1 MQNKMTNNNIIISME
16 ATCDL
21 SRNIIEENDF
31 RIVNMNFL
39 IDGKEFSTDKD
50 DVVST
55 DLYDKMK
62 EGAKTSTSQV
72 NQIVYEEFFNELLKE
87 GKDVLHL
94 AFSSGLSETCQS
106 AINASEKV
114 NKNSKNKV
122 YVIDSLCACAGQ
134 GLLAIVAKKF
144 IDSGC
149 DIQSVIKYIEDKKM
163 KVSHLFSV
171 DNLKYLASG
180 GRIKKSSAIVG
191 NVLHIKPVMH
201 ADKEGKLVVLQKVMS
216 RKKAL
221 KELLN
226 IYYETS
232 DDENKFCII
241 SHADCLQDAIYIQEN
256 IKALK
261 GVDSVITNL
270 GPIIGS
276 HSGPGTI
283 AFFFISRTSR

>member
-1 MQNKMTNNNIIISME
+1 MNEIKSNNNIIISME

-21 SRNIIEENDF
+21 SAEIIKENDF
-31 RIVNMNFL
+31 RIVDMNFL
-39 IDGKEFSTDKD
+39 IDGKEFCTNTDN
-50 DVVST
+50 VVSAN
-55 DLYDKMK
+55 LYGKMK

-72 NQIVYEEFFNELLKE
+72 NQVVYEEFFNNLLQE
-87 GKDVLHL
+87 GKDVLHI
-94 AFSSGLSETCQS
+94 AFSSGLSQTYQS
-106 AINASEKV
+106 AIDASKSV

-134 GLLAIVAKKF
+134 GLLALVAKKYMDDGAD
-144 IDSGC
+144 IDGL
-149 DIQSVIKYIEDKKM
+149 VKFVENVKM
-163 KVSHLFSV
+163 NISHLFSV
-171 DNLKYLASG
+171 DNLKYLANG

-226 IYYETS
+226 IYSETC
-232 DDENKFCII
+232 DDNYNYCII
-241 SHADCLQDAIYIQEN
+241 SHADCLQDAEYIREN
-256 IKALK
+256 VKSIR
-261 GVDSVITNL
+261 GIDSVITNL

-283 AFFFISRTSR
+283 AFFYVSKFSR

>member
-1 MQNKMTNNNIIISME
+1 MENKKTANNVIISME

-21 SRNIIEENDF
+21 NSQIIKENNFKIID
-31 RIVNMNFL
+31 MNFL
-39 IDGKEFSTDKD
+39 IDRKEFCTNKD
-50 DVVST
+50 DVLST
-55 DLYDKMK
+55 NLYKKMK

-72 NQIVYEEFFNELLKE
+72 NQIVYEEYFSELLKE

-94 AFSSGLSETCQS
+94 AFSSGLSETYQS
-106 AINASEKV
+106 AFNASKNV

-134 GLLAIVAKKF
+134 GLLALIANKF
-144 IDSGC
+144 LDNGGEINE
-149 DIQSVIKYIEDKKM
+149 VVKYVEEMKM
-163 KVSHLFSV
+163 KISHLFSV
-171 DNLKYLASG
+171 DNLKYLSNG

-201 ADKEGKLVVLQKVMS
+201 ADKEGKLIVLQKVMS
-216 RKKAL
+216 RRKAL

-226 IYYETS
+226 IYNETS
-232 DDENKFCII
+232 DDNYKFCII
-241 SHADCLQDAIYIQEN
+241 SHADCLEDAVFIQEN

-283 AFFFISRTSR
+283 AFFFVSKFSR

>member
-1 MQNKMTNNNIIISME
+1 MENKKSNNIIISME

-21 SRNIIEENDF
+21 DSKIIKENDF
-31 RIVNMNFL
+31 RIVEMNFY
-39 IDGKEFSTDKD
+39 IGEKEFCTDKD
-50 DVVST
+50 DVISSN
-55 DLYDKMK
+55 LYGKMK
-62 EGAKTSTSQV
+62 EGVKTSTSQV
-72 NQIVYEEFFNELLKE
+72 NQIVYEEFFAKLLKE

-94 AFSSGLSETCQS
+94 SFSSGLSETYQS
-106 AINASEKV
+106 ALRASKNV
-114 NKNSKNKV
+114 NEAFKNKV

-134 GLLAIVAKKF
+134 GLLALVAKKF
-144 IDSGC
+144 IDDC
-149 DIQSVIKYIEDKKM
+149 ADVKEAVKYLEDAKM

-201 ADKEGKLVVLQKVMS
+201 ADKDGKLVVLQKVMS
-216 RKKAL
+216 RRKAL

-226 IYYETS
+226 IYNETS
-232 DDENKFCII
+232 DDNYKFCII
-241 SHADCLQDAIYIQEN
+241 SHADCLEDAIFIQEN

-283 AFFFISRTSR
+283 AFFFISKFNR

>member
-1 MQNKMTNNNIIISME
+1 MNNLTNNNIIISLE

-21 SRNIIEENDF
+21 NSKIIKENDF
-31 RIVNMNFL
+31 RIIDMNFM
-39 IDGKEFSTDKD
+39 IDGKEFCTEKD

-55 DLYDKMK
+55 SLYEKMK
-62 EGAKTSTSQV
+62 QGAKTSTSQV
-72 NQIVYEEFFNELLKE
+72 NQMAYENFFNDLLKE
-87 GKDVLHL
+87 GKDVLHIG
-94 AFSSGLSETCQS
+94 FSSGLSQTFQS
-106 AINASEKV
+106 AINASESV

-144 IDSGC
+144 IENGG
-149 DIQSVIKYIEDKKM
+149 DIKSVVSFVEDIKM

-171 DNLKYLASG
+171 DNLKYLANG

-191 NVLHIKPVMH
+191 NVLHIKPVMR

-226 IYYETS
+226 IYNETS
-232 DDENKFCII
+232 DDDYNFCII
-241 SHADCLQDAIYIQEN
+241 SHADCFQDAVYIQDN
-256 IKALK
+256 IKMLK
-261 GVDSVITNL
+261 GADSIITNL

-283 AFFFISRTSR
+283 AFFFISKFNR

>member
-1 MQNKMTNNNIIISME
+1 MENVKTNNIIISLE

-21 SRNIIEENDF
+21 SSEMIKENDF
-31 RIVNMNFL
+31 RVIDMNFL
-39 IDGKEFSTDKD
+39 IDGNEFCTDKD
-50 DVVST
+50 DVISS
-55 DLYDKMK
+55 DLYGKMK
-62 EGAKTSTSQV
+62 EGAKTSTSQI
-72 NQIVYEEFFNELLKE
+72 NQMAYEEFFTELLKE

-94 AFSSGLSETCQS
+94 AFSSGLSQTCQS
-106 AINASEKV
+106 AINACENV

-122 YVIDSLCACAGQ
+122 YVIDSLCACAGH
-134 GLLAIVAKKF
+134 GLFALIAKKF
-144 IDSGC
+144 IDEGA
-149 DIQSVIKYIEDKKM
+149 DIKSAIKFLEQVKM
-163 KVSHLFSV
+163 KISHLFSV
-171 DNLKYLASG
+171 DNLKYLANG

-191 NVLHIKPVMH
+191 NVLHIKPVMK
-201 ADKEGKLVVLQKVMS
+201 ADNEGKLIVMQKLMS

-226 IYYETS
+226 IYNETC
-232 DDENKFCII
+232 DENYKFCLI
-241 SHADCLQDAIYIQEN
+241 SHADCLQDAVYIQDN

-283 AFFFISRTSR
+283 AFFFVSKYDR